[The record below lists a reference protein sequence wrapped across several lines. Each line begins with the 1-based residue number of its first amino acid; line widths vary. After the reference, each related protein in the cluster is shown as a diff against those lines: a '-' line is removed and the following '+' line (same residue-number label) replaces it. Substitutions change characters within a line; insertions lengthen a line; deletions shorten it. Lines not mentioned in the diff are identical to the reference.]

1 MPQLDTYMYFS
12 QVFWLIIMFTTFY
25 ILVLNNILPNI
36 ARVLKLRNKQINT
49 SESSLV
55 SKEHE
60 KVMETTSNTLEY
72 SLQDSTKFLNN
83 VRKASSTWLEDSLKE
98 TNEKTLVELNKNYL
112 KSIGELKGQSL
123 LINEI
128 IK

>member
-36 ARVLKLRNKQINT
+36 ARVLKLRNKQINA
-49 SESSLV
+49 SEGSLV

-60 KVMETTSNTLEY
+60 KVMETTSNILEY

-83 VRKASSTWLEDSLKE
+83 VRNASSTWLEGSLKE